1 MSPTTELAP
10 AGLAPADEPRTLV
23 QDLTRGDRNFQRIAT
38 AAAATTLAVM
48 GLIALFLV
56 VQAWPAIS
64 KAGFSFF
71 TRFEWGPDD
80 DPAIYGIA
88 SALGGTVVIALIA
101 LVLAVPVSIGTALFV
116 NEYAPR
122 WLRSP
127 LVTVI
132 DLLAA
137 IPSIVFGLWGREFL
151 NTPISNISRFLAE
164 HVRFIPIFKTDAL
177 FFGNSYLVC
186 GVVLSLMIVPIIT
199 SVSRSVMTEVPR
211 GHCEAALA
219 LGGTRAG
226 MIKSVVLPFSKGGL
240 VGASMLGLGRALGET
255 IAVAL
260 ILSIDN
266 RLLTNVVQPGGSAV
280 AGLIAVKFPEASTN
294 GRSALIGA
302 GLALFIVTLI
312 VNVGARRIVGRS
324 GKAVRSGK
332 AS

>member
-1 MSPTTELAP
+1 MPNITSSAASIAP
-10 AGLAPADEPRTLV
+10 GPGGPNEDTPRTLV
-23 QDLTRGDRNFQRIAT
+23 SQPSRGDKIFQRIAT
-38 AAAATTLAVM
+38 GAAATSLAVM
-48 GLIALFLV
+48 GLIALFLIL
-56 VQAWPAIS
+56 QAWPAIS
-64 KAGFSFF
+64 KAGLSFF

-80 DPAIYGIA
+80 EPAIYGIA
-88 SALGGTVVIALIA
+88 SALWGTVVIALIA

-116 NEYAPR
+116 NEYAPK
-122 WLRSP
+122 WLRNP
-127 LVTVI
+127 LITAI

-137 IPSIVFGLWGREFL
+137 IPSIVFGLWGREYL
-151 NTPISNISRFLAE
+151 NTPLSNISRFLAE
-164 HVRFIPIFKTDAL
+164 HVSFIPIFRTDFQ

-226 MIKSVVLPFSKGGL
+226 MIKAVVLPFSKGGL

-260 ILSIDN
+260 ILSTDN
-266 RLLTNVVQPGGSAV
+266 RLLTNIVQPGGSTV

-302 GLALFIVTLI
+302 GLVLFVVTLI
-312 VNVGARRIVGRS
+312 VNVVARRIVGRTP
-324 GKAVRSGK
+324 KLDR
-332 AS
+332 